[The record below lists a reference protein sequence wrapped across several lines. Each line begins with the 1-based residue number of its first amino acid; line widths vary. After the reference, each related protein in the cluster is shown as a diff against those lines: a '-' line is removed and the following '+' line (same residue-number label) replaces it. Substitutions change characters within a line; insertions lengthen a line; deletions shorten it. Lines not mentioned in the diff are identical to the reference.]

1 MSSVIV
7 FEQITYQFPGTNESV
22 ISDVSLSFAPGERV
36 CLAGANGSGK
46 TTLALLLAGILS
58 PSNGRI
64 LLNDQVVPKVPQG
77 FAAFGFQNPDD
88 QMVASVVEKEVAFGL
103 ELRNVPMAQMET
115 AITAALASLGV
126 GHLARRDIATLSGGE
141 KQKTAMAALT
151 VTEPHLLILDE
162 PDSFLDAD
170 GKQALEDALL
180 ALRQSNPG
188 LIEIRITQDRDTM
201 ARYDRLVVLGNGRVI
216 ADKLSSEILKDNTVL
231 RESGIVTT
239 SAQPS
244 EEIARA
250 SSQSRTSTDSVVR
263 VKDLS
268 FAYPA
273 LEPIIKSFNLEWRGG
288 EIVGVVG
295 PTGSGKSTLGLLLC
309 GLLEPT
315 SGAISCVGISN
326 HKECKPP
333 VTMAVQQP
341 ERQFFL
347 HTCIEEI
354 AFGPKNFGRSITSQ
368 QAEQFLSQVGL
379 DPSKYANRD
388 PLTLSV
394 GEQRRLAF
402 AVLLALDRP
411 FLVFDEPTAGLDPA
425 GIAQFESMTRELA
438 RSGSGIL
445 VISHDD
451 GLIARIA
458 DRKIMLG
465 AD

>member
-1 MSSVIV
+1 MSFVIK
-7 FEQITYQFPGTNESV
+7 FEQVSYQFPGTNEPV
-22 ISDVSLSFAPGERV
+22 VSDVSLSFAPGERV

-46 TTLALLLAGILS
+46 TTLALLIAGILA
-58 PSNGRI
+58 PSAGRI
-64 LLNDQVVPKVPQG
+64 LVNGQVVPRVPQG

-103 ELRNVPMAQMET
+103 ELRHQPMTQMEST
-115 AITAALASLGV
+115 IANALESLGI

-141 KQKTAMAALT
+141 KQKTAIAALT
-151 VTEPHLLILDE
+151 VTQPRLLILDE

-170 GKQALEDALL
+170 GKRALEEALL

-188 LIEIRITQDRDTM
+188 LVEIRITQDRDTM

-216 ADKLSSEILKDNTVL
+216 ADKPSSEILKDNTVL
-231 RESGIVTT
+231 RESGIMTT
-239 SAQPS
+239 SAQLS
-244 EEIARA
+244 EEIARD
-250 SSQSRTSTDSVVR
+250 SSHSRTSTDSVVR

-273 LEPIIKSFNLEWRGG
+273 SEPIIKRFNLEWRGG

-309 GLLEPT
+309 RLLEPT

-326 HKECKPP
+326 HMDCKPP

-347 HTCIEEI
+347 STCVEEI
-354 AFGPKNFGRSITSQ
+354 TFGPKNFGQAITNM
-368 QAEQFLSQVGL
+368 QAEQFLSRVGL
-379 DPSKYANRD
+379 DPAKYAHRD

-402 AVLLALDRP
+402 AVLLALGRP
-411 FLVFDEPTAGLDPA
+411 FVIFDEPTAGLDPA
-425 GIAQFESMTRELA
+425 GIAQFESMVRGLA
-438 RSGSGIL
+438 LSGTGIL

-451 GLIARIA
+451 GLLNRVAN
-458 DRKIMLG
+458 RKITLG
-465 AD
+465 TN